1 MTQVSKSERKIPI
14 KYKDGLGSIFVHMNV
29 LLKVISGSSA
39 TMFPNYCSDS
49 SQTPTTVS
57 SPGLKISFTGV
68 TQTCCKYTK
77 IILLKAIFVNKMTR
91 MIEIKLSY
99 FFREMRVHLIFSE
112 MTKKTILF

>member
-68 TQTCCKYTK
+68 TQTCCKYMK
-77 IILLKAIFVNKMTR
+77 IILLKAFFVNKMTR
-91 MIEIKLSY
+91 MIEIKLS
-99 FFREMRVHLIFSE
+99 
-112 MTKKTILF
+112 